1 MPEVAAGC
9 LGHFPADEREHLK
22 KKAAAAPQPR
32 RSRPSRPPAVRLLS
46 IEDDVAM
53 GQFLKAVFAAQGFTV
68 ELAGDGVEGLKLAR
82 KRRPDLVILDLLMPY
97 KNGFEVLRELK
108 AHPETQGVPVIIL
121 SSNSRE
127 EDIVKALNAGADDFV
142 VKPFRARELVARAR
156 KVLGQAREAS

>member
-1 MPEVAAGC
+1 
-9 LGHFPADEREHLK
+9 
-22 KKAAAAPQPR
+22 
-32 RSRPSRPPAVRLLS
+32 LS

-68 ELAGDGVEGLKLAR
+68 EWAGDGVEGLKLAR

-156 KVLGQAREAS
+156 KVLGQTREAS